1 MTRLS
6 DPVAISGAGCV
17 LPSGLGVE
25 ALWQA
30 ACAGRSAIGPLRAK
44 HFHSRRVVAFGQ
56 VAEAVHEQ
64 CRAQLAPNLQRYC
77 PPAVIWGVSA
87 VRQALA
93 EAGLDPLQDQLRY
106 GLYCSQGGYTHPSL
120 DAYAELLHQCK
131 GPIGLDLCRL
141 SQRVL
146 QERALDPFLVLKSL
160 SNGLLGIV
168 SLALQLQAECNAY
181 MQGVAGNQAALR
193 EACAALNS
201 YRIDVAV
208 VVGAGSELD
217 ALALSALVQA
227 EVISANGS
235 QAFRPFDQQGTGG
248 IAGEGAVAL
257 VLRRRA
263 DVPEGAHSC
272 LVGLSAHAEL
282 EHLSLPEQAVDLLL
296 CGGSAKVQQDRQLSA
311 QLAKVPAS
319 LISSAQPINGILS
332 GAPSLVELVL
342 ARSAMQ
348 AQCVPPLVGLRQP
361 VDPSL
366 PFVVGQRRAAPLR
379 HCAVISQD
387 DNGFS
392 ACYQLEYHQPK
403 GASAPLCG

>member
-1 MTRLS
+1 MSRLS
-6 DPVAISGAGCV
+6 DPIAISGVGCV

-25 ALWQA
+25 PLWQA
-30 ACAGRSAIGPLRAK
+30 ACAGRSAIGALRAK
-44 HFHSRRVVAFGQ
+44 HFYSRRVVAFGQ

-64 CRAQLAPNLQRYC
+64 CREQLAPNLQRYC

-87 VRQALA
+87 VQQALA
-93 EAGLDPLQDQLRY
+93 EACVDPRQDQLRY

-120 DAYAELLHQCK
+120 DAYAELLHECK

-235 QAFRPFDQQGTGG
+235 HEFRPFDQQGTGG

-263 DVPEGAHSC
+263 DLPEGPHSC
-272 LVGLSAHAEL
+272 LVGLSAHSEL
-282 EHLSLPEQAVDLLL
+282 EQLALPEQAVDLLL
-296 CGGSAKVQQDRQLSA
+296 CGGSAKVQQDRQLCTV
-311 QLAKVPAS
+311 LAKVPAS
-319 LISSAQPINGILS
+319 LISSAQPISGILS

-342 ARSAMQ
+342 ARRTMQ
-348 AQCVPPLVGLRQP
+348 AQCVPPLAGLRQP
-361 VDPSL
+361 VDPQL
-366 PFVVGQRRAAPLR
+366 PFVMGQSRPARLQ

-392 ACYQLEYHQPK
+392 ACYQLEYHLPE
-403 GASAPLCG
+403 GAPAPLCN

>member
-1 MTRLS
+1 MSRLS
-6 DPVAISGAGCV
+6 APVAISGAGCV
-17 LPSGLGVE
+17 LPSGLGIE
-25 ALWQA
+25 AFWQA
-30 ACAGRSAIGPLRAK
+30 AREGRSAIGPLRAK
-44 HFHSRRVVAFGQ
+44 HFHSRSVVAFGQ

-64 CRAQLAPNLQRYC
+64 CRQGLAPNLQRYC

-87 VRQALA
+87 VSQALA
-93 EAGLDPLQDQLRY
+93 EAGLDPQQDQLRY

-120 DAYAELLHQCK
+120 DSYAELLHECK
-131 GPIGLDLCRL
+131 GPVGLDLCRL
-141 SQRVL
+141 SRRVV
-146 QERALDPFLVLKSL
+146 QEQALDPFLVLKSL
-160 SNGLLGIV
+160 SNGLLGID
-168 SLALQLQAECNAY
+168 SLAHQLQCESNAY

-217 ALALSALVQA
+217 ALGLSALVQA
-227 EVISANGS
+227 EVISATGS
-235 QAFRPFDQQGTGG
+235 HEFRPFDQQGSGG

-263 DVPEGAHSC
+263 DLPEGAYSC

-282 EHLSLPEQAVDLLL
+282 EQLALPEQAVDLLL

-311 QLAKVPAS
+311 RLAQVPAS
-319 LISSAQPINGILS
+319 LISSAQPISGILS

-342 ARSAMQ
+342 ARRAMQ
-348 AQCVPPLVGLRQP
+348 EQCVPPLAGLRQP
-361 VDPSL
+361 VDSQL
-366 PFVVGQRRAAPLR
+366 PFVMGQSRAARLQ

-392 ACYQLEYHQPK
+392 ACYQLEYRQPE
-403 GASAPLCG
+403 GSPAPLCN

>member
-1 MTRLS
+1 MSRLS
-6 DPVAISGAGCV
+6 DPVVISGAGCV
-17 LPSGLGVE
+17 LPSGFGVE
-25 ALWQA
+25 SLWQA
-30 ACAGRSAIGPLRAK
+30 ACTGRSAIGALNAK
-44 HFHSRRVVAFGQ
+44 YFHSRRVVAFGQ
-56 VAEAVHEQ
+56 VAEAVHQ
-64 CRAQLAPNLQRYC
+64 RCRQELAPNLQRYC

-87 VRQALA
+87 VHQALA
-93 EAGLDPLQDQLRY
+93 EAGVDPRQDQLRY

-120 DAYAELLHQCK
+120 DAYAELLHECK

-141 SQRVL
+141 SKRVL
-146 QERALDPFLVLKSL
+146 QEQALDPFLVLKSL

-227 EVISANGS
+227 DVISATGS
-235 QAFRPFDQQGTGG
+235 HEFRPFDQQGTGG

-263 DVPEGAHSC
+263 DLADGAHSC

-282 EHLSLPEQAVDLLL
+282 EHLALPEHTVDLLL

-311 QLAKVPAS
+311 RLAKVPAR
-319 LISSAQPINGILS
+319 LISSAQPISGILS
-332 GAPSLVELVL
+332 GAPCLVELVL
-342 ARSAMQ
+342 ARRAMQ
-348 AQCVPPLVGLRQP
+348 AQCVPPLAGLRQP
-361 VDPSL
+361 LDPQL
-366 PFVVGQRRAAPLR
+366 PFVMGQSREERLR
-379 HCAVISQD
+379 NCAVISQD
-387 DNGFS
+387 YNGFS
-392 ACYQLEYHQPK
+392 ACYQLEYRQPQ
-403 GASAPLCG
+403 GAPAPLCN